1 MTWDTVDAVFGLALI
16 ALGVGA
22 VACVHVIAREYQTQ
36 RMDPAWLDRQR
47 RREPLTAD
55 YREHVTDLP
64 GRDLPWDYSEG

>member
-1 MTWDTVDAVFGLALI
+1 VILDAIAGLLLCVLGYGALRM
-16 ALGVGA
+16 AG
-22 VACVHVIAREYQTQ
+22 VIAREYRTE
-36 RMDPAWLDRQR
+36 RMNPEWLDRQR